1 MHIPLF
7 IPIAVSLLFFTLT
20 IQATTIYSWVDNNGT
35 VHFTDQPNAAHTK
48 VYELVTPPS
57 TPLNPIIDEIEN
69 SGEYAELTLP
79 SAPEAL
85 PPATIRFITPSH
97 EQTLRSNAGHIDITA
112 SSSREITKDY
122 KVQVVLD
129 GNSHLAPQNSLTF
142 SLFDIDRGSH
152 QLQLQLLKDGKVI
165 ALSNSITVYLHRA
178 STTRIRPPAARP
190 KL

>member
-1 MHIPLF
+1 MHRPLF
-7 IPIAVSLLFFTLT
+7 IPIGVSLLFFTLT
-20 IQATTIYSWVDNNGT
+20 LQATTIYSWVDKNGV

-48 VYELVTPPS
+48 VYELDTPPS
-57 TPLNPIIDEIEN
+57 APVSTTVDEIEVTKEK
-69 SGEYAELTLP
+69 SST
-79 SAPEAL
+79 PEAL

-112 SSSREITKDY
+112 NSNREITKDY

-129 GNSHLAPQNSLTF
+129 GNSHLALQNSLTF

-178 STTRIRPPAARP
+178 STTRIRPPAASP